1 MQINPKLIKKQF
13 EKSFN
18 SYNQNAIVQRL
29 MAEKLVKNLSLI
41 KTDFNSIL
49 ELGCGTGI
57 LTKEIVKA
65 IKFKTYSANDLV
77 EKSKKY
83 VSEIVPNVQFYCG
96 NALKVKTPKSD
107 LIISNAMF
115 QWFNKLE
122 NICFHCKKQLNS
134 DGILA
139 FSTFSDKN
147 FKEIKNLTGLSLDY
161 KTFDEIKNVVSKEFE
176 ILYAEE
182 FDHILSFNTPLELLA
197 HMKNTGVNSLTTQ
210 HWTFKEVKEFCDKYK
225 KEFPQITLTYSPVI
239 IIGKTI
245 STSL

>member
-83 VSEIVPNVQFYCG
+83 VSEIIPNVQFYCG

-122 NICFHCKKQLNS
+122 NICFHCKSN
-134 DGILA
+134 
-139 FSTFSDKN
+139 
-147 FKEIKNLTGLSLDY
+147 
-161 KTFDEIKNVVSKEFE
+161 
-176 ILYAEE
+176 
-182 FDHILSFNTPLELLA
+182 
-197 HMKNTGVNSLTTQ
+197 
-210 HWTFKEVKEFCDKYK
+210 
-225 KEFPQITLTYSPVI
+225 
-239 IIGKTI
+239 
-245 STSL
+245 